1 MKILQASLFQNID
14 EQELSQMQ
22 EYRCMRR
29 KKYEKND
36 IIFHTGERIFEICAV
51 LSGSVVIENV
61 DLWGNKSILNHLCAG
76 QVFAE
81 TYVLCEE
88 PMMVDAVCAENAEIL
103 FIDLKALLADGK
115 APWYPKMLR
124 NLLMISA
131 HMNLALSNR
140 IFCTA
145 SKSIR
150 SRLLTYLSKQAVKNN
165 STEFII
171 PFNRQ
176 QLADYL
182 NLDRSALSKEL
193 GRMQKEG
200 LLSFHKNR
208 FKLFCTEKTM

>member
-1 MKILQASLFQNID
+1 MKILQASLFQYID
-14 EQELSQMQ
+14 EQELLQMQ

-36 IIFHTGERIFEICAV
+36 IIFHTGERISEICAV
-51 LSGSVVIENV
+51 LSGSVMIENV
-61 DLWGNKSILNHLCAG
+61 DLWGNKSILNHIGAG

-81 TYVLCEE
+81 TYALCDE

-103 FIDLKALLADGK
+103 FIDLKALLADSK
-115 APWYPKMLR
+115 APWYPKMLH

-145 SKSIR
+145 SKGIR
-150 SRLLTYLSKQAVKNN
+150 PRLLTYLSEQAVKNN

-208 FKLFCTEKTM
+208 FKLLCTEKTM